1 MPLPLVPLDS
11 VPSSG
16 LDVPVGAWA
25 KASVMEAFGA
35 DGVTGELRILR
46 SGVHMVVSGHLDLVA
61 QVPCDR
67 CTAIIPLHLHPVV
80 ACVYSPITAV
90 PEHGEDDDVAGPVLP
105 QELPVAVED
114 ASEYDGITLDL
125 ASVVCESLEVERPVR
140 WRCADAFPDD
150 PQADSACEARW
161 RALAG
166 TAGEQSMSPFAALAG
181 WKPAVS

>member
-1 MPLPLVPLDS
+1 MPLPLIPLDS

-25 KASVMEAFGA
+25 RSAVLEAFGA
-35 DGVTGELRILR
+35 DSVSGHLRILR
-46 SGVHMVVSGHLDLVA
+46 SGVHLVVTGQLDLVA

-67 CTAIIPLHLHPVV
+67 CTAIVPLHLHPAV

-90 PEHGEDDDVAGPVLP
+90 AERGEEDDATGPALP
-105 QELPVAVED
+105 PELPAPVED
-114 ASEYDGITLDL
+114 ASEYDGVTLDL
-125 ASVVCESLEVERPVR
+125 ASVVVESLEVERPVR

-166 TAGEQSMSPFAALAG
+166 TAGEASMSPFAALAG